1 MLQFWNVSIRCP
13 KNNIVG
19 ILEFRNPAEIR
30 LWKCLKNSR
39 CWRLLQTSVTH
50 FSSNV
55 SKFQWLLHSNSYSGD
70 LLKMTFLGQPAKS
83 NLTIRLWETFIFN
96 VRNAFDNH
104 KNSQSSIIGTFI
116 NVILAQYQD
125 KKFQVIWL
133 LGFFINKSLQ

>member
-1 MLQFWNVSIRCP
+1 MLQFWNISICCP
-13 KNNIVG
+13 RNNIVG

-30 LWKCLKNSR
+30 LWKCLKNR
-39 CWRLLQTSVTH
+39 CWRLSAN
-50 FSSNV
+50 FCSNV

-83 NLTIRLWETFIFN
+83 NLTIRLWKTFIFN

-104 KNSQSSIIGTFI
+104 KYSKSSIIGTYI